1 MARIVGRQCMGSL
14 RNAVGGKAADGEAST
29 ARGPGGVVLEAD
41 AWNQV
46 DDVVDRLPRPLA
58 ANDFLVENLLR
69 LRRIRN
75 DDAADV
81 LRRRTSDDDFVVEI
95 DRAGRLRS
103 EERRVG
109 KECVST
115 CRYRWSPYH

>member
-1 MARIVGRQCMGSL
+1 MLGGGEGIIPRIVQRQAIESL
-14 RNAVGGKAADGEAST
+14 RNAVGRKAADCEAAT
-29 ARGPGGVVLEAD
+29 ARASGVVVLEAD

-81 LRRRTSDDDFVVEI
+81 LRRRTRDADFVVE
-95 DRAGRLRS
+95 L
-103 EERRVG
+103 ERDGQLGTASCRERV
-109 KECVST
+109 
-115 CRYRWSPYH
+115 CRYV